1 MGGEGTAG
9 LLSLLIREGELDRG
23 EVGRGGSAHILGGAE
38 GQEEFRERL
47 EIHGWGQ
54 KPIEGRCQTNLGTGS
69 NKFRDGVRDTGRNGT
84 ERWGDEIQPQG
95 WGRESGGQGKGSW
108 KDISIKAGTA

>member
-9 LLSLLIREGELDRG
+9 LLSLLIRGGELDRG
-23 EVGRGGSAHILGGAE
+23 EVGVGLLTSWGGAE

-54 KPIEGRCQTNLGTGS
+54 MPIEGGCQTNLGTGS
-69 NKFRDGVRDTGRNGT
+69 ETQVEIERRDGGMKFSHKDGAEKVGGR
-84 ERWGDEIQPQG
+84 
-95 WGRESGGQGKGSW
+95 GKG
-108 KDISIKAGTA
+108 AGKTSR

>member
-9 LLSLLIREGELDRG
+9 LLSLLIRGGELDRG
-23 EVGRGGSAHILGGAE
+23 EVGVGLLTSWGGSRGARGIQGE
-38 GQEEFRERL
+38 AGDTRMGTDANR
-47 EIHGWGQ
+47 
-54 KPIEGRCQTNLGTGS
+54 GRVS

>member
-69 NKFRDGVRDTGRNGT
+69 ETQVEMERRDGGMKFSHKDGAEKVGGR
-84 ERWGDEIQPQG
+84 
-95 WGRESGGQGKGSW
+95 GKG
-108 KDISIKAGTA
+108 AGKTSR